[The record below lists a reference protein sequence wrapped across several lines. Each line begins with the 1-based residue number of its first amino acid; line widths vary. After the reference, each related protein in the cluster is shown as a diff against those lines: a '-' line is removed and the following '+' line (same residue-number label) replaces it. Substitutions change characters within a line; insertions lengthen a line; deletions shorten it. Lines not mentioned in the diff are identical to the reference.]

1 MLKIRCGSLQSTDQR
16 AQLCQADV
24 LAWVQDQE
32 RFGSV
37 AFDDI
42 YDLIVMA
49 CLFFSLYILYL
60 GTHRGTEMDMILYVN
75 SSPHGTFRNNY
86 R

>member
-37 AFDDI
+37 AFYDI
-42 YDLIVMA
+42 YDLLVMA
-49 CLFFSLYILYL
+49 CLFFSLYIL
-60 GTHRGTEMDMILYVN
+60 
-75 SSPHGTFRNNY
+75 
-86 R
+86 